1 MVDSI
6 AESARKASAGTWRKP
21 RVRIYDYNQD
31 IGSNYYQPM
40 IQYINSKEVYG
51 PYMDKGPI
59 EMPDRAE
66 IGSNKYSNMRYNDK
80 SDTNMD
86 LDDFL
91 VKAYAKQIKELNS
104 STATAHHQILH
115 NSKLPTFY
123 TKNDLL
129 GRYVRANGAKTH
141 YLNELAHYR
150 QRDLR
155 EEELKLSEEQYLAEL
170 AAAQQNRPTAEEIE
184 ALNKEFARDARAKLF
199 WIYRTRDMKE
209 LKQWLE

>member
-40 IQYINSKEVYG
+40 IKYINDKEIFG
-51 PYMDKGPI
+51 PYMEKKAI
-59 EMPDRAE
+59 EMPERAE
-66 IGSNKYSNMRYNDK
+66 IGSNKYSNMRYDDK
-80 SDTNMD
+80 SNANLD

-104 STATAHHQILH
+104 STASAHYQQIH
-115 NSKLPTFY
+115 NSKLPTFF

-129 GRYVRANGAKTH
+129 GHYVHANGTKTH
-141 YLNELAHYR
+141 YLNELSHVR
-150 QRDLR
+150 QRETR
-155 EEELKLSEEQYLAEL
+155 EEERKAYEAFCLAEM
-170 AAAQQNRPTAEEIE
+170 AEQQNSGPTAEEIE
-184 ALNKEFARDARAKLF
+184 ELNKEFIKDARARMF
-199 WIYRTRDMKE
+199 WIYKPRNVKE